1 MRFGIVLG
9 GGGVLG
15 AAWAVGALSAIE
27 AVDGIDARE
36 ADIILGTSAGSVM
49 AAMLGGSLSVSAM
62 REHQNGGD
70 ITEGP
75 LAGYLW
81 DYDVAT
87 GAATPPPP
95 RWRGASPSTFL
106 RNAVRLRSMPP
117 TAVVAPLLPEGRVS
131 LAAIQDL
138 AHACVGGVSWPDR
151 EGIWISA
158 FNLDFGY
165 RVVFG
170 RPDAPPADIADA
182 VAASCSIPGWY
193 EPVVIDG
200 TRYVDGGTWSA
211 TSADLLREQRLE
223 HAYVLAPM
231 ASFDLDH
238 PHDVMSALERAWRL
252 RVTKRLIREVGRLR
266 RAGMSVTVLAP
277 TAADLAVMGSNFMD
291 PARRQDVLV
300 TSLRTSEQ
308 TMQSASQQRW
318 ASYGS

>member
-1 MRFGIVLG
+1 MSFGLVLG

-27 AVDGIDARE
+27 SIDGCDLRDA
-36 ADIILGTSAGSVM
+36 DVIVGTSAGSVM
-49 AAMLGGSLSVSAM
+49 TAMLAGGLSVDAM
-62 REHQNGGD
+62 RTHQSGGD
-70 ITEGP
+70 ITDGP

-87 GAATPPPP
+87 GAATPPAP
-95 RWRGASPSTFL
+95 RWRGARPGAFL
-106 RNAVRLRSMPP
+106 RNAARLRTMPP

-131 LAAIQDL
+131 LASIRDL
-138 AHACVGGVSWPDR
+138 ASACVGGADWPSRD
-151 EGIWISA
+151 GVWISA

-170 RPDAPPADIADA
+170 REESPECTLADA

-193 EPVVIDG
+193 EPVLIDG
-200 TRYVDGGTWSA
+200 IRYVDGGTWSA
-211 TSADLLREQRLE
+211 TSADLLRDQPVD
-223 HAYVLAPM
+223 HVYVVAPM

-238 PHDVMSALERAWRL
+238 PHDVMSTLERAWRL

-266 RAGMSVTVLAP
+266 KSGMSVTVMAP

-291 PARRQDVLV
+291 PARRSDVLT
-300 TSLRTSEQ
+300 TSLRTSET
-308 TMQSASQQRW
+308 TMRASSQQRW
-318 ASYGS
+318 ASYR